1 MPQDSPPLIQIAYP
15 EPGFQLRTLEGG
27 RMIWDQVRKKYVRLT
42 PEEWVRQNFLHY
54 LISVKGYPASLMAIE
69 KELRVGTLR
78 KRGDIVVYQRALPWM
93 IVECKAPDIE
103 INEKTLRQ
111 ILAYNVGLP
120 ARYLILT
127 NGRHTYGIRRKG
139 ATAAF
144 VDILPEYDSPGDL
157 KV

>member
-1 MPQDSPPLIQIAYP
+1 
-15 EPGFQLRTLEGG
+15 
-27 RMIWDQVRKKYVRLT
+27 
-42 PEEWVRQNFLHY
+42 
-54 LISVKGYPASLMAIE
+54 
-69 KELRVGTLR
+69 
-78 KRGDIVVYQRALPWM
+78 M